1 VADADEKQQRIVDA
15 RMKLRDR
22 FFAKM
27 KATPGAADDKPLGS
41 GPPNRHGM
49 PKVPIGQHVTEGWPV
64 LDLGSKPEVTRE
76 EWKLRIDG
84 AVEEPLTLTWKDLL
98 ALPQV
103 SDVSD
108 FHCVTTWSKLD
119 VEWKGVAFATIAAL
133 ARPLPTAT
141 HVVVHGSDGYTTNLP
156 LEEALKDDVLLV
168 HTAEGQPLPR
178 EHGGP
183 VRMITPQ
190 LYAWKGSKWISRIE
204 FLTHDRPGFWET
216 RGYSNSAHP
225 WRDDRYS

>member
-1 VADADEKQQRIVDA
+1 MAGPDEKQQRIVDA

-27 KATPGAADDKPLGS
+27 KATPGVADGKPLGS

-49 PKVPIGQHVTEGWPV
+49 PQVPIGQHVTDGWPV
-64 LDLGSKPEVTRE
+64 LDLGSKPEISFE
-76 EWKLRIDG
+76 EWRLRVDG
-84 AVEEPLTLTWKDLL
+84 AVESPITLTWKDFLE
-98 ALPQV
+98 LPQV
-103 SDVSD
+103 DDISD

-119 VEWKGVAFATIAAL
+119 VPWKGVPFATIAAL
-133 ARPLPTAT
+133 VRPLPTAT
-141 HVVVHGSDGYTTNLP
+141 HV
-156 LEEALKDDVLLV
+156 LV
-168 HTAEGQPLPR
+168 HAAEGKPLPQ